1 MTSLGPISTVITEN
15 RGSNVRILADTIQ
28 LQTWGMSATNG
39 TGGGLTAYNPTSNV
53 AAMTISGSNISI
65 FGDVRVD
72 GEFYDGYGGLR
83 TFGAAVNWA
92 TCNIAAPIAFPT
104 GAAFAYSGSNGTYR
118 YSGNEIIYNV
128 RIDGRL
134 TSAATTATDDFELV
148 LPFPVKDD
156 FYLPGTGIGDL
167 RLTILTGTTSNAFQ
181 VCPRTNAANGGRATL
196 KVLSGTAEVPM
207 GGIAVNSVL
216 SLTGN
221 LTYATSVNSTGFT
234 SVFKNAFQD
243 TVTGNVGFGT
253 RAPRS
258 TMHVNGDIMFTGALR
273 DADSNAIWAGIN
285 VRWYPTQTPP
295 TLNMPTGAAFT
306 TSSTSGTYRYV
317 GNDITYNAS
326 IAGTLTSAAT
336 TQTDDFTLSVPYP
349 VKIAGYAT
357 NTIVG
362 DFWLTVATTAYTN
375 TYTAYARTLSTNS
388 NVVVIRYLSGTTDD
402 SLAKFPAGATMT
414 LQGTMNFQTTLVN
427 NDTPMPT
434 TYIPANLYQDQL
446 GNVMIKGSNVAPYL
460 PRGQLD
466 VIGSNVSPLIAGL
479 VVDQIGSGK
488 VAVFKK
494 NAVDKVTIDENGDM
508 RVYGNLTVNGIQ
520 TIMNTDVGTT
530 ERLVI
535 TNDGTGPALVVNQ
548 TGSQPVV
555 DFQDD
560 GASALT
566 IVNGGNVGIGTAN
579 PLAKLDV
586 NGDINSSG
594 YFRGKNNLC
603 IFAANNSS
611 GSGLINIAIL
621 SGDMT
626 TWNIT
631 SLSSDLITKNVDNKT
646 YVFNRVGIYKI
657 TWFGRLASQ
666 STTTNYELSVYP
678 TLSAGAAELLPGSIG
693 DVLCAT
699 AGDAYI
705 MNRLMIINVTSVN
718 ATMVIRLTP
727 SSNLSTACKFR
738 TYNTSP
744 YAWLLFEYNGSLI

>member
-1 MTSLGPISTVITEN
+1 MTSIGPISTVITEN

-28 LQTWGMSATNG
+28 LQTWGMSATTG

-65 FGDVRVD
+65 FGDVRVA

-134 TSAATTATDDFELV
+134 TAAASTATDDFELV
-148 LPFPVKDD
+148 LPFPVKDN

-167 RLTILTGTTSNAFQ
+167 RLNILTGTTSNAFQ
-181 VCPRTNAANGGRATL
+181 VCARTNPINGGRATL

-295 TLNMPTGAAFT
+295 TLTVPAGAAFT

-326 IAGTLTSAAT
+326 VAGTLTTIAT
-336 TQTDDFTLSVPYP
+336 TQTDDFTLSVPYA
-349 VKIAGYAT
+349 VKTAGYAT

-375 TYTAYARTLSTNS
+375 TYTAYARTLSTNP
-388 NVVVIRYLSGTTDD
+388 NVVVIRYLSGTSDD

-414 LQGTMNFQTTLVN
+414 LQGTMTYQTTLVN
-427 NDTPMPT
+427 NDTPMPA

-466 VIGSNVSPLIAGL
+466 VIGSNVTPGL

-494 NAVDKVTIDENGDM
+494 NAVDKVTIDENGDV
-508 RVYGNLTVNGIQ
+508 RVYGNLTVNGTQ
-520 TIMNTDVGTT
+520 TIINTDVGTT

-560 GASALT
+560 GASVLT

-579 PLAKLDV
+579 PQAKLHV
-586 NGDINSSG
+586 NGYFIGKSHVAVFLTEDTTNTNQTITIPLSTGNVSFLTTFLSSPIISIESNNTTITLAQTGVYRVSFEAQINRSSTNTSISDIYLNLVEITSG
-594 YFRGKNNLC
+594 KMTFDHGINNAGRVFFINTYLTIQLEYFIVVLSPGAQFSQRILTS
-603 IFAANNSS
+603 AANNT
-611 GSGLINIAIL
+611 LFVYQYFAKA
-621 SGDMT
+621 T
-626 TWNIT
+626 Y
-631 SLSSDLITKNVDNKT
+631 KT
-646 YVFNRVGIYKI
+646 LRVMYLG
-657 TWFGRLASQ
+657 
-666 STTTNYELSVYP
+666 
-678 TLSAGAAELLPGSIG
+678 
-693 DVLCAT
+693 
-699 AGDAYI
+699 
-705 MNRLMIINVTSVN
+705 
-718 ATMVIRLTP
+718 
-727 SSNLSTACKFR
+727 
-738 TYNTSP
+738 
-744 YAWLLFEYNGSLI
+744 

>member
-1 MTSLGPISTVITEN
+1 
-15 RGSNVRILADTIQ
+15 
-28 LQTWGMSATNG
+28 
-39 TGGGLTAYNPTSNV
+39 
-53 AAMTISGSNISI
+53 
-65 FGDVRVD
+65 
-72 GEFYDGYGGLR
+72 
-83 TFGAAVNWA
+83 
-92 TCNIAAPIAFPT
+92 
-104 GAAFAYSGSNGTYR
+104 
-118 YSGNEIIYNV
+118 
-128 RIDGRL
+128 
-134 TSAATTATDDFELV
+134 
-148 LPFPVKDD
+148 
-156 FYLPGTGIGDL
+156 
-167 RLTILTGTTSNAFQ
+167 
-181 VCPRTNAANGGRATL
+181 
-196 KVLSGTAEVPM
+196 M

-326 IAGTLTSAAT
+326 VAGTLTTIAT
-336 TQTDDFTLSVPYP
+336 TQTDDFSLSVPYP

-414 LQGTMNFQTTLVN
+414 LQGTMNYQTTLVN

-466 VIGSNVSPLIAGL
+466 VIGSNVTPGL

-494 NAVDKVTIDENGDM
+494 NAVDKVTIDENGDV
-508 RVYGNLTVNGIQ
+508 RVYGNLTVNGTQ

-535 TNDGTGPALVVNQ
+535 TNDGTGPALEVNQ
-548 TGSQPVV
+548 IGNASVV
-555 DFQDD
+555 DFKDD
-560 GASALT
+560 GVTALT

-579 PLAKLDV
+579 PQAKLHV
-586 NGDINSSG
+586 NGTTLLNATPKLAN
-594 YFRGKNNLC
+594 FVA
-603 IFAANNSS
+603 FAARVTPGAETAQANGKVLFNTEIFTGVGFSTANSTFTTPLAGIYMISFNLRFQSNSTNSFARGILSIDGVAAYHTSTLGYTSNAFHTAS
-611 GSGLINIAIL
+611 GSWILKLNSGSVVYVIAE
-621 SGDMT
+621 S
-626 TWNIT
+626 
-631 SLSSDLITKNVDNKT
+631 SL
-646 YVFNRVGIYKI
+646 
-657 TWFGRLASQ
+657 
-666 STTTNYELSVYP
+666 
-678 TLSAGAAELLPGSIG
+678 GSIMM
-693 DVLCAT
+693 
-699 AGDAYI
+699 YNI
-705 MNRLMIINVTSVN
+705 E
-718 ATMVIRLTP
+718 
-727 SSNLSTACKFR
+727 SSFNGA
-738 TYNTSP
+738 
-744 YAWLLFEYNGSLI
+744 LLYQV

>member
-134 TSAATTATDDFELV
+134 TSAATTVTDDFELV
-148 LPFPVKDD
+148 LPFPVKDN

-326 IAGTLTSAAT
+326 IAGTLTTVAT

-375 TYTAYARTLSTNS
+375 TYTAYARTLSTNP
-388 NVVVIRYLSGTTDD
+388 NVVVIRYLSGTSDD
-402 SLAKFPAGATMT
+402 SLAKFPAGAVMT

-427 NDTPMPT
+427 NDTPMPA

-466 VIGSNVSPLIAGL
+466 VIGSNVDVGLAGL

-494 NAVDKVTIDENGDM
+494 NAVDKVTIDENGD
-508 RVYGNLTVNGIQ
+508 VGIGTSNPINPLHISNRSGIRIDDASSNIFLLRQ
-520 TIMNTDVGTT
+520 LNNSIFGGEYSHITPFNTTTNTIQQLIV
-530 ERLVI
+530 
-535 TNDGTGPALVVNQ
+535 DGL
-548 TGSQPVV
+548 PVLINPL
-555 DFQDD
+555 
-560 GASALT
+560 S
-566 IVNGGNVGIGTAN
+566 GNVGIGTTN
-579 PLAKLDV
+579 PQAKLHVDGDV
-586 NGDINSSG
+586 RVKSSIL
-594 YFRGKNNLC
+594 NNAGRIMVNQTSCVLQ
-603 IFAANNSS
+603 
-611 GSGLINIAIL
+611 
-621 SGDMT
+621 
-626 TWNIT
+626 NIT
-631 SLSSDLITKNVDNKT
+631 TSLPGGNGIVTTTATQIMSLSI
-646 YVFNRVGIYKI
+646 
-657 TWFGRLASQ
+657 
-666 STTTNYELSVYP
+666 
-678 TLSAGAAELLPGSIG
+678 
-693 DVLCAT
+693 
-699 AGDAYI
+699 
-705 MNRLMIINVTSVN
+705 
-718 ATMVIRLTP
+718 TP
-727 SSNLSTACKFR
+727 SSTSSKILIIATMNGHRNAGTGYAVGYVRRGTTIISSEFMDDIGNVMGNGETTCSAVVILDSPSTTSAVLYNVYISPNNTDQFR
-738 TYNTSP
+738 
-744 YAWLLFEYNGSLI
+744 WRNGSMNLQEIAG

>member
-28 LQTWGMSATNG
+28 LQTWGMSGGANTN
-39 TGGGLTAYNPTSNV
+39 GLTAYNPTSNV

-65 FGDVRVD
+65 FGDVRVA

-134 TSAATTATDDFELV
+134 TSAATTVTDDFELV
-148 LPFPVKDD
+148 LPFPVKDN

-326 IAGTLTSAAT
+326 IAGTLTTIAT

-375 TYTAYARTLSTNS
+375 TYTAYARTLSTNP
-388 NVVVIRYLSGTTDD
+388 NVVVIRYLSGTSDD

-414 LQGTMNFQTTLVN
+414 LQGTMTYQTTLVN

-466 VIGSNVSPLIAGL
+466 VIGSNLSPLIAGL
-479 VVDQIGSGK
+479 VVDQLGSGK

-494 NAVDKVTIDENGDM
+494 NAVDMVTIDAN
-508 RVYGNLTVNGIQ
+508 
-520 TIMNTDVGTT
+520 
-530 ERLVI
+530 
-535 TNDGTGPALVVNQ
+535 
-548 TGSQPVV
+548 
-555 DFQDD
+555 
-560 GASALT
+560 
-566 IVNGGNVGIGTAN
+566 GNVGIGTISQFNPLHISGRSGIRIDDGSSNIFLLRQLNNSIFGGEYSHITPFNTTTNTIQQLIVDGLPVLIN
-579 PLAKLDV
+579 PLAGNVGIGTTNPQAKLHV
-586 NGDINSSG
+586 NGNFYCPGMIVQTQFFQLIPSSVIGSSG
-594 YFRGKNNLC
+594 T
-603 IFAANNSS
+603 
-611 GSGLINIAIL
+611 
-621 SGDMT
+621 M
-626 TWNIT
+626 
-631 SLSSDLITKNVDNKT
+631 
-646 YVFNRVGIYKI
+646 
-657 TWFGRLASQ
+657 
-666 STTTNYELSVYP
+666 TNYSTGIEVTITPKFISSKIRISLNCAFTTSYSGKYFSKILLRNGVAITTGIQFGQQYG
-678 TLSAGAAELLPGSIG
+678 SASE
-693 DVLCAT
+693 VQTAT
-699 AGDAYI
+699 HTIFYD
-705 MNRLMIINVTSVN
+705 
-718 ATMVIRLTP
+718 TP
-727 SSNLSTACKFR
+727 SSTSLLNYTIQLNGTGGLLVNAGSYVTLTAEEI
-738 TYNTSP
+738 
-744 YAWLLFEYNGSLI
+744 AQ

>member
-28 LQTWGMSATNG
+28 LQTWGMSATTG

-134 TSAATTATDDFELV
+134 TSAATTVTDDFELV
-148 LPFPVKDD
+148 LPFPVKDN

-326 IAGTLTSAAT
+326 VAGTLTTIAT
-336 TQTDDFTLSVPYP
+336 TQTDDFSLSVPYP

-414 LQGTMNFQTTLVN
+414 LQGTMNYQTTLVN

-466 VIGSNVSPLIAGL
+466 VIGSNVTPGL

-494 NAVDKVTIDENGDM
+494 NAVDKVTIDENGDV
-508 RVYGNLTVNGIQ
+508 RVYGNLTVNGTQ

-535 TNDGTGPALVVNQ
+535 TNDGTGPALEVNQ
-548 TGSQPVV
+548 IGNASVV
-555 DFQDD
+555 DFKDD
-560 GASALT
+560 GVTALT

-579 PLAKLDV
+579 PQAKLHV
-586 NGDINSSG
+586 NGTTLLNATPKLAN
-594 YFRGKNNLC
+594 FVA
-603 IFAANNSS
+603 FAARVTPGAETAQANGKVLFNTEIFTGVGFSTANSTFTTPLAGIYMISFNLRFQSNSTNSFARGILSIDGVAAYHTSTLGYTSNAFHTAS
-611 GSGLINIAIL
+611 GSWILKLNSGSVVYVIAE
-621 SGDMT
+621 S
-626 TWNIT
+626 
-631 SLSSDLITKNVDNKT
+631 SL
-646 YVFNRVGIYKI
+646 
-657 TWFGRLASQ
+657 
-666 STTTNYELSVYP
+666 
-678 TLSAGAAELLPGSIG
+678 GSIMM
-693 DVLCAT
+693 
-699 AGDAYI
+699 YNI
-705 MNRLMIINVTSVN
+705 E
-718 ATMVIRLTP
+718 
-727 SSNLSTACKFR
+727 SSFNGA
-738 TYNTSP
+738 
-744 YAWLLFEYNGSLI
+744 LLYQV

>member
-1 MTSLGPISTVITEN
+1 MTSIGPISTVITEN

-28 LQTWGMSATNG
+28 LQTWGMSATTG

-148 LPFPVKDD
+148 LPFPVKDN

-181 VCPRTNAANGGRATL
+181 VCPRTNPLNGGRATL

-285 VRWYPTQTPP
+285 VRWSPTQTPP

-326 IAGTLTSAAT
+326 IAGTLTTIAT

-375 TYTAYARTLSTNS
+375 TYTAYARTLSTNP
-388 NVVVIRYLSGTTDD
+388 NVVVIRYLSGTSDD
-402 SLAKFPAGATMT
+402 SLAKFPAGAIMT

-427 NDTPMPT
+427 NDTPMPA

-446 GNVMIKGSNVAPYL
+446 GNVMIKGSNVTPYL

-494 NAVDKVTIDENGDM
+494 NAIDKVTIDENGD
-508 RVYGNLTVNGIQ
+508 
-520 TIMNTDVGTT
+520 
-530 ERLVI
+530 
-535 TNDGTGPALVVNQ
+535 
-548 TGSQPVV
+548 
-555 DFQDD
+555 
-560 GASALT
+560 
-566 IVNGGNVGIGTAN
+566 VGIGTTNPIN
-579 PLAKLDV
+579 PLHISNRSGIRIDDA
-586 NGDINSSG
+586 SS
-594 YFRGKNNLC
+594 N
-603 IFAANNSS
+603 IFLLRQLNNSIFGGEYS
-611 GSGLINIAIL
+611 H
-621 SGDMT
+621 
-626 TWNIT
+626 IT
-631 SLSSDLITKNVDNKT
+631 P
-646 YVFNRVGIYKI
+646 FN
-657 TWFGRLASQ
+657 
-666 STTTNYELSVYP
+666 TTTNTIQQLVVDGLPVLINPLSGNVGVGTTNPQAKLHVNGSLQFTTFSSDYVF
-678 TLSAGAAELLPGSIG
+678 TNTALTTYTSGTYYTIGTINAGYNQATYIVNIVIQYDGNWYNNACGSELLCLTWWKASGVSPTI
-693 DVLCAT
+693 A
-699 AGDAYI
+699 
-705 MNRLMIINVTSVN
+705 INMDNHNSVN
-718 ATMVIRLTP
+718 YTVTLRAIVSQGNRTVEFTP
-727 SSNLSTACKFR
+727 SSSFQIFSGGKVETTFKRLM
-738 TYNTSP
+738 
-744 YAWLLFEYNGSLI
+744 